1 MKRKKRL
8 KIIIFILLII
18 MVILLVNLISYLN
31 KRKESAGR
39 YSSEELEMI
48 EENIDNYLSD
58 KITPKGIS
66 KLYGNYKGENDL
78 NDIYRSIYKFVNYL
92 PILANKVDYNS
103 VDSIKN
109 YYDANR
115 SEIKDIF
122 GISNLEEFTK
132 LIENL
137 NEIEYKGQKFID
149 SQIDSTTFKNEK
161 SYFSFDIKFNF
172 EKIEKEFKIKLNFS
186 NHKYIQPLVYYS
198 IIEE

>member
-122 GISNLEEFTK
+122 GISKKNL
-132 LIENL
+132 L
-137 NEIEYKGQKFID
+137 N
-149 SQIDSTTFKNEK
+149 
-161 SYFSFDIKFNF
+161 
-172 EKIEKEFKIKLNFS
+172 
-186 NHKYIQPLVYYS
+186 
-198 IIEE
+198 